1 MCGMR
6 VICAPELSGGLM
18 RASVPRF
25 GLAMKMTLSPQW
37 KVSAYAFVLAS
48 TLIAALSVQLI

>member
-1 MCGMR
+1 
-6 VICAPELSGGLM
+6 LSGGLM

-37 KVSAYAFVLAS
+37 KVSAYAFVPAS